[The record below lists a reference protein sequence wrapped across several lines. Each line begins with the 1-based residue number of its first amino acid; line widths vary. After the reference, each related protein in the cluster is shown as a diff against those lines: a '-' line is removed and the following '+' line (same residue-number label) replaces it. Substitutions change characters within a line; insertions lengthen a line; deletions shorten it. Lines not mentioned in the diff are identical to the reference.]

1 MTDAI
6 SAWSQHLGS
15 NADTAITRRKFV
27 VTTLAV
33 GFALAA
39 RPLSAETHCDG
50 INRFE
55 GGRDCYSD
63 Q

>member
-1 MTDAI
+1 MPFLPGRNI
-6 SAWSQHLGS
+6 LGS

-39 RPLSAETHCDG
+39 RPLYAATIVTESTGLKAG
-50 INRFE
+50 
-55 GGRDCYSD
+55 
-63 Q
+63 